1 MTRALSA
8 KTILQNVMNP
18 HTELASELLGMV
30 KTLSTGDPTS
40 RFQIAG
46 LTIFLAGVDKTLSL
60 SLQLLYIAGKINS
73 DWMVKNRK
81 RRVVGVVFC
90 DRGFGAKLDK
100 IKEFGLNLEELK
112 WLSELRNEYLHGVQ
126 IYGGYGV
133 SVPKHGKLTLV
144 LKARGPEITYDT
156 EPLVSIRGSD
166 LRRHGA
172 ALTRTLGS
180 LVDHAGWLSKW
191 RILAEKINRLPEN
204 PLPEYEMIGRSNIN
218 DAGQAVALLN
228 SRYIGPGFDRLLK

>member
-8 KTILQNVMNP
+8 KTILQKVMNP
-18 HTELASELLGMV
+18 HTALASELLGMV

-60 SLQLLYIAGKINS
+60 SLQLLYIAGKINF

-81 RRVVGVVFC
+81 RRAVGVVFC

-100 IKEFGLNLEELK
+100 MKEFGLNLEELK

-126 IYGGYGV
+126 IAAGYGV
-133 SVPKHGKLTLV
+133 TVPEHGKLALV
-144 LKARGPEITYDT
+144 LRARGPEITYGVEQLTPID
-156 EPLVSIRGSD
+156 SSD
-166 LRRHGA
+166 LRRYGTT
-172 ALTRTLGS
+172 LTRTLGS
-180 LVDHAGWLSKW
+180 LVDRAGWLSKW
-191 RILAEKINRLPEN
+191 RILTEKIHRLPEN
-204 PLPEYEMIGRSNIN
+204 PLPEYEMIGASNIN
-218 DAGQAVALLN
+218 GAGQAVALLN
-228 SRYIGPGFDRLLK
+228 SRYIGPGFDQLLK